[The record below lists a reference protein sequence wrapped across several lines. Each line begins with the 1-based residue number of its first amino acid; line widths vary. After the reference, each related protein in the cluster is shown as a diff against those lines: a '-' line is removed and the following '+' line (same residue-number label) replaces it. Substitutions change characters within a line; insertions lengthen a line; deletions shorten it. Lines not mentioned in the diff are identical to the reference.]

1 MYNAT
6 YTENKLLT
14 IFWRGSV
21 TSRAY
26 YLGGNNMIGF
36 GKSTKKAEA
45 EAEPV
50 IITSLTDNR
59 LVQINPQEDGFFD
72 AVINF
77 KSADAVLCFKSTDPS
92 GYINAFIEAIS
103 EVKAAM
109 LEPFYK
115 PIYDP
120 SEDGDI
126 IAYHKGKKPAV
137 DHSYNWWVET
147 ASKMSAVDGRH
158 WHLATEYQYY
168 AFLVWLINQL
178 VKGGKA
184 CTDAIKMVVVDS
196 RELGHY
202 YNSENATGD
211 FEDTGSRCVC
221 GFHDLANT
229 YKILSCS
236 NKEAGGF
243 WLGGGGY
250 DNFGYSTPLANLDRH
265 TDVVSDY
272 NSSVGLLVL

>member
-36 GKSTKKAEA
+36 GKYTKKAEPV
-45 EAEPV
+45 EA
-50 IITSLTDNR
+50 ITSLTDKR
-59 LVQINPQEDGFFD
+59 LIQINPQEDGFFD

-77 KSADAVLCFKSTDPS
+77 KSTNSD
-92 GYINAFIEAIS
+92 INAFIDAIS

-120 SEDGDI
+120 SEDGNI
-126 IAYHKGKKPAV
+126 VAYQKGNKPAV
-137 DHSYNWWVET
+137 GHSYNWWVKT
-147 ASKMSAVDGRH
+147 ASEMPAVDGRH

-178 VKGGKA
+178 VKGGKSV
-184 CTDAIKMVVVDS
+184 DVAIKMVVLDS
-196 RELGHY
+196 KELGHY
-202 YNSENATGD
+202 YDSENSTEGED

-221 GFHDLANT
+221 GVYDLANA

-243 WLGGGGY
+243 WLGGGYYYG
-250 DNFGYSTPLANLDRH
+250 DGNLDPLANLDRR
-265 TDVVSDY
+265 TNVDLGS
-272 NSSVGLLVL
+272 NGSVGLLVL

>member
-36 GKSTKKAEA
+36 GKYTKKAE
-45 EAEPV
+45 PV
-50 IITSLTDNR
+50 TITSLTDNR

-77 KSADAVLCFKSTDPS
+77 KSTNSD
-92 GYINAFIEAIS
+92 INAFIEAIS
-103 EVKAAM
+103 KVKAAM

-120 SEDGDI
+120 SEDGNI
-126 IAYHKGKKPAV
+126 IDYQKGKKPAV

-178 VKGGKA
+178 VKDGKSV
-184 CTDAIKMVVVDS
+184 DVAIKMVVLDS
-196 RELGHY
+196 KELGHY
-202 YNSENATGD
+202 YDSENSTEGED

-221 GFHDLANT
+221 GVYDLANT

-236 NKEAGGF
+236 NKEAGAF
-243 WLGGGGY
+243 WLGGS
-250 DNFGYSTPLANLDRH
+250 NFFNKGDYIPLTNLVRL
-265 TDVVSDY
+265 TNVVFDG
-272 NSSVGLLVL
+272 NNSVGLLVL

>member
-36 GKSTKKAEA
+36 GKYTKKAE
-45 EAEPV
+45 PV
-50 IITSLTDNR
+50 TITSLTDNR

-77 KSADAVLCFKSTDPS
+77 KSTNSD
-92 GYINAFIEAIS
+92 INAFIEAIS

-120 SEDGDI
+120 SEDGNI
-126 IAYHKGKKPAV
+126 IDYQKGKKPAV

-178 VKGGKA
+178 VKNGKS
-184 CTDAIKMVVVDS
+184 DDVAIKMVVLDS
-196 RELGHY
+196 KELGHY
-202 YNSENATGD
+202 YDSENSTEGED
-211 FEDTGSRCVC
+211 FENTGSRCVC
-221 GFHDLANT
+221 GVYDLANT

-243 WLGGGGY
+243 WLGGGYY
-250 DNFGYSTPLANLDRH
+250 DHYGNDDPLADLDRGTSVDDDH
-265 TDVVSDY
+265 GY
-272 NSSVGLLVL
+272 GVGLLVL

>member
-36 GKSTKKAEA
+36 GKYTKKAE
-45 EAEPV
+45 PV
-50 IITSLTDNR
+50 TITSLTDNR

-77 KSADAVLCFKSTDPS
+77 KSTNSD
-92 GYINAFIEAIS
+92 INAFIEAIS

-120 SEDGDI
+120 SEDGNI
-126 IAYHKGKKPAV
+126 IDYQKGKKPAV

-178 VKGGKA
+178 VKNGKS
-184 CTDAIKMVVVDS
+184 DDVAIKMVVLDS
-196 RELGHY
+196 KELGHY
-202 YNSENATGD
+202 YDSENSTEGED
-211 FEDTGSRCVC
+211 FENTGSRCVC
-221 GFHDLANT
+221 GVYDLANT

-243 WLGGGGY
+243 WLGGCDYYVYGY
-250 DNFGYSTPLANLDRH
+250 DFPLADLCRD
-265 TDVVSDY
+265 TDVDDDCNY
-272 NSSVGLLVL
+272 GIGLLVL

>member
-1 MYNAT
+1 MYNVT

-36 GKSTKKAEA
+36 GKYTKKAEH
-45 EAEPV
+45 V
-50 IITSLTDNR
+50 SITSLSDNR

-77 KSADAVLCFKSTDPS
+77 KSTNSD
-92 GYINAFIEAIS
+92 INAFIEAIS
-103 EVKAAM
+103 EVKAAK

-120 SEDGDI
+120 SEDGNI
-126 IAYHKGKKPAV
+126 IAYQKGKKPAV

-147 ASKMSAVDGRH
+147 VSKMSAVEGRH

-178 VKGGKA
+178 VEDSNSVEVA
-184 CTDAIKMVVVDS
+184 LNMVVLDS
-196 RELGHY
+196 KELGHY
-202 YNSENATGD
+202 YDSENSTEGED

-221 GFHDLANT
+221 GVYDLANT

-236 NKEAGGF
+236 NKEARGF

-250 DNFGYSTPLANLDRH
+250 NYYGICDPLAYLDRRS
-265 TDVVSDY
+265 DVDNDY
-272 NSSVGLLVL
+272 GDSVGLLVL

>member
-36 GKSTKKAEA
+36 GKYTKKAE
-45 EAEPV
+45 PV
-50 IITSLTDNR
+50 TITSLTDNQ
-59 LVQINPQEDGFFD
+59 LVQINSQEDGFFD

-77 KSADAVLCFKSTDPS
+77 KSTNSD
-92 GYINAFIEAIS
+92 INAFIEAIS

-120 SEDGDI
+120 SEDGNI
-126 IAYHKGKKPAV
+126 IAYQKGKKPAV
-137 DHSYNWWVET
+137 GHSYNWWVET

-178 VKGGKA
+178 VKGGKSV
-184 CTDAIKMVVVDS
+184 DVAIKMVVLDS

-202 YNSENATGD
+202 DDSENSTEGED

-221 GFHDLANT
+221 GVYDLANT

-243 WLGGGGY
+243 WLGGG
-250 DNFGYSTPLANLDRH
+250 FYSGNGNVFPLAYLLRFTFIDNE
-265 TDVVSDY
+265 DY
-272 NSSVGLLVL
+272 CSVGLLVL

>member
-36 GKSTKKAEA
+36 GKYTKKAE
-45 EAEPV
+45 PV
-50 IITSLTDNR
+50 TITSLSDNR
-59 LVQINPQEDGFFD
+59 LVQITPQEDGFFD

-77 KSADAVLCFKSTDPS
+77 KSTNSNL
-92 GYINAFIEAIS
+92 NAFIEAIS

-120 SEDGDI
+120 SEDGNI
-126 IAYHKGKKPAV
+126 IAYQKGKKPAV
-137 DHSYNWWVET
+137 GHSYNWWVET
-147 ASKMSAVDGRH
+147 ASKMSAVDGIH

-178 VKGGKA
+178 AKEGESV
-184 CTDAIKMVVVDS
+184 DVAIEMVVLDS
-196 RELGHY
+196 KELGHY
-202 YNSENATGD
+202 YDSENSTEGKG

-221 GFHDLANT
+221 GVYDLANT

-243 WLGGGGY
+243 WLGDGYYYGGG
-250 DNFGYSTPLANLDRH
+250 NFYPLAYLARDTH
-265 TDVVSDY
+265 VVGGIHD
-272 NSSVGLLVL
+272 SVGLLVL

>member
-36 GKSTKKAEA
+36 GEYIKKAE
-45 EAEPV
+45 PV
-50 IITSLTDNR
+50 TITSLTDNR
-59 LVQINPQEDGFFD
+59 LVQINPQEDGFFET
-72 AVINF
+72 VINF
-77 KSADAVLCFKSTDPS
+77 ISTNSD
-92 GYINAFIEAIS
+92 INAFIEAIS
-103 EVKAAM
+103 EVKAAK

-120 SEDGDI
+120 SEDGNI
-126 IAYHKGKKPAV
+126 IAYQKGKKPAV
-137 DHSYNWWVET
+137 GHSYNWWVET

-178 VKGGKA
+178 VKDDKSV
-184 CTDAIKMVVVDS
+184 DVAIKMVVLDS
-196 RELGHY
+196 KELGHY
-202 YNSENATGD
+202 YDSENSTKGKD
-211 FEDTGSRCVC
+211 FEDTGSRRVC
-221 GFHDLANT
+221 GVYDLANT
-229 YKILSCS
+229 CKFLSCS

-243 WLGGGGY
+243 WHGGGFYYCNGC
-250 DNFGYSTPLANLDRH
+250 NLPLASLNRLSNVGNVYD
-265 TDVVSDY
+265 D
-272 NSSVGLLVL
+272 SVGLLVL

>member
-26 YLGGNNMIGF
+26 YLGGNYMIGF
-36 GKSTKKAEA
+36 GKYTKKAE
-45 EAEPV
+45 PV
-50 IITSLTDNR
+50 ITSLTDHR
-59 LVQINPQEDGFFD
+59 LVQINPQENSFFD

-77 KSADAVLCFKSTDPS
+77 KSTNSH
-92 GYINAFIEAIS
+92 INAFIEAIS
-103 EVKAAM
+103 EVKLAM

-120 SEDGDI
+120 SKVGNI
-126 IAYHKGKKPAV
+126 IAYQKGRKPAV
-137 DHSYNWWVET
+137 GYSYKWWVNI
-147 ASKMSAVDGRH
+147 ASKMPAVDGRH

-178 VKGGKA
+178 VKGGKSV
-184 CTDAIKMVVVDS
+184 DVAIKMVVLDS
-196 RELGHY
+196 KELGHY
-202 YNSENATGD
+202 HDSENTSED
-211 FEDTGSRCVC
+211 LEDTGSRCVC
-221 GFHDLANT
+221 GVYDLANT

-243 WLGGGGY
+243 WLGGGYCGSNGY
-250 DNFGYSTPLANLDRH
+250 DDPLAELDFF
-265 TDVVSDY
+265 TFVDKDDY
-272 NSSVGLLVL
+272 VSVGLLVL

>member
-36 GKSTKKAEA
+36 GKYTKKAE
-45 EAEPV
+45 PV
-50 IITSLTDNR
+50 TITSLTDNR

-77 KSADAVLCFKSTDPS
+77 KSTNSD
-92 GYINAFIEAIS
+92 INEFIEAIS
-103 EVKAAM
+103 EVEAAK

-120 SEDGDI
+120 SEDGNI
-126 IAYHKGKKPAV
+126 IAYQKGKKPAV

-178 VKGGKA
+178 VKRGKSVE
-184 CTDAIKMVVVDS
+184 DSLKMVVLDS
-196 RELGHY
+196 KELGHY
-202 YNSENATGD
+202 YDSENSTEGED

-221 GFHDLANT
+221 GVYDLANT
-229 YKILSCS
+229 CKFLSCS
-236 NKEAGGF
+236 NKEAGVF
-243 WLGGGGY
+243 WIGGGDYNCEGR
-250 DNFGYSTPLANLDRH
+250 DFPLALLNRYAYVDN
-265 TDVVSDY
+265 DDFDG
-272 NSSVGLLVL
+272 VGLLVL

>member
-36 GKSTKKAEA
+36 RKYTKKAEK
-45 EAEPV
+45 AEPV
-50 IITSLTDNR
+50 RITSLTDER
-59 LVQINPQEDGFFD
+59 LVLITPQEDGFFD

-77 KSADAVLCFKSTDPS
+77 TSTNS
-92 GYINAFIEAIS
+92 HINAFIEAIS
-103 EVKAAM
+103 EVKAAK

-120 SEDGDI
+120 SEDGNI
-126 IAYHKGKKPAV
+126 IAYQKGKKPAV
-137 DHSYNWWVET
+137 GHSYNWWVKT
-147 ASKMSAVDGRH
+147 ASKMLAVDGRH
-158 WHLATEYQYY
+158 WYLATEYQYY

-178 VKGGKA
+178 VKDGKSVELA
-184 CTDAIKMVVVDS
+184 VKMVVLDS
-196 RELGHY
+196 KEIGHY
-202 YNSENATGD
+202 YDSENSTEGED
-211 FEDTGSRCVC
+211 FENTGSRCVC
-221 GFHDLANT
+221 GVYDLANT

-236 NKEAGGF
+236 NEEAGGF
-243 WLGGGGY
+243 WLGGGRY
-250 DNFGYSTPLANLDRH
+250 CNFGNNDPLADLDLN
-265 TDVVSDY
+265 TNVDY
-272 NSSVGLLVL
+272 DFNFSVGLLVL

>member
-36 GKSTKKAEA
+36 GKYTKKAK
-45 EAEPV
+45 PV
-50 IITSLTDNR
+50 TITSLTDNR

-77 KSADAVLCFKSTDPS
+77 KSTNSD
-92 GYINAFIEAIS
+92 INAFIEAIS

-109 LEPFYK
+109 LELFYK

-120 SEDGDI
+120 SEAGNI
-126 IAYHKGKKPAV
+126 IAYQEGKKPAV
-137 DHSYNWWVET
+137 GHSYNWWVET

-168 AFLVWLINQL
+168 AFWVWLINQL
-178 VKGGKA
+178 VKGGLSV
-184 CTDAIKMVVVDS
+184 DVAIKMVVLDS
-196 RELGHY
+196 KELGHY
-202 YNSENATGD
+202 YDSKNSMEGED
-211 FEDTGSRCVC
+211 FEGTGSRCVC
-221 GFHDLANT
+221 GVYDLANT

-243 WLGGGGY
+243 WLGGGSCHCYGDY
-250 DNFGYSTPLANLDRH
+250 DPLANLDRGTCVDH
-265 TDVVSDY
+265 DY
-272 NSSVGLLVL
+272 GAGVGLLVL

>member
-36 GKSTKKAEA
+36 GKDTKKAE
-45 EAEPV
+45 PV
-50 IITSLTDNR
+50 VTITSLTDKR
-59 LVQINPQEDGFFD
+59 LIQINPQKDGFFD

-77 KSADAVLCFKSTDPS
+77 KSTNSD
-92 GYINAFIEAIS
+92 INAFIDAIS
-103 EVKAAM
+103 KVKAAM

-120 SEDGDI
+120 SEDGNI
-126 IAYHKGKKPAV
+126 IAYQKGKKPAV
-137 DHSYNWWVET
+137 GHSYNWWVET

-178 VKGGKA
+178 VKGGKSV
-184 CTDAIKMVVVDS
+184 DVAIKMVVLDS

-202 YNSENATGD
+202 DDSENSTEGED

-221 GFHDLANT
+221 GVYDLANT

-243 WLGGGGY
+243 WLGGGCCNLNGY
-250 DNFGYSTPLANLDRH
+250 DCPLADLGRFIY
-265 TDVVSDY
+265 VVSDY
-272 NSSVGLLVL
+272 DFSVGLLVL

>member
-1 MYNAT
+1 
-6 YTENKLLT
+6 
-14 IFWRGSV
+14 
-21 TSRAY
+21 
-26 YLGGNNMIGF
+26 MIGF
-36 GKSTKKAEA
+36 GNYTKKAE
-45 EAEPV
+45 PV
-50 IITSLTDNR
+50 TITKLTDNR

-77 KSADAVLCFKSTDPS
+77 KSTNSD
-92 GYINAFIEAIS
+92 INAFIEAIS
-103 EVKAAM
+103 EVEAAM
-109 LEPFYK
+109 LEHFYK
-115 PIYDP
+115 QIYDP

-137 DHSYNWWVET
+137 GHSYNWWVET
-147 ASKMSAVDGRH
+147 ASKMSAVNGRH

-178 VKGGKA
+178 VKGGKSV
-184 CTDAIKMVVVDS
+184 DVAIKMVVLDS

-202 YNSENATGD
+202 DDSENSTEGED

-221 GFHDLANT
+221 GVYDLANT

-243 WLGGGGY
+243 WLGGGCYLDFGDY
-250 DNFGYSTPLANLDRH
+250 DPLASLGRTTIVDCGN
-265 TDVVSDY
+265 SD
-272 NSSVGLLVL
+272 SVGLLVL

>member
-36 GKSTKKAEA
+36 GKYTKKAK
-45 EAEPV
+45 PV
-50 IITSLTDNR
+50 TITSLTDNR

-77 KSADAVLCFKSTDPS
+77 KSTNSD
-92 GYINAFIEAIS
+92 INAFIEAIS

-120 SEDGDI
+120 SEDGNI
-126 IAYHKGKKPAV
+126 IAYQKGKKPAV
-137 DHSYNWWVET
+137 GHSYNWWVET

-158 WHLATEYQYY
+158 WHIATEYQYY
-168 AFLVWLINQL
+168 AFWVWLINQL
-178 VKGGKA
+178 VKVGKSV
-184 CTDAIKMVVVDS
+184 DVAIKMVVLDS
-196 RELGHY
+196 KELGHY
-202 YNSENATGD
+202 YDSENSMGD

-221 GFHDLANT
+221 GVYDLANT

-243 WLGGGGY
+243 WLGGGY
-250 DNFGYSTPLANLDRH
+250 CNNFGGNFPLADLYRH
-265 TDVVSDY
+265 TYVDLDF
-272 NSSVGLLVL
+272 NNCVGLLVL

>member
-36 GKSTKKAEA
+36 GKYTKKAE
-45 EAEPV
+45 PV
-50 IITSLTDNR
+50 TITSLTDNQ
-59 LVQINPQEDGFFD
+59 LVQINSQEDGFFD

-77 KSADAVLCFKSTDPS
+77 KSTNSD
-92 GYINAFIEAIS
+92 INAFIEAIS

-120 SEDGDI
+120 SEDGNI
-126 IAYHKGKKPAV
+126 IAYQKGKKPAV
-137 DHSYNWWVET
+137 GHSYNWWVET

-178 VKGGKA
+178 VKGGKSV
-184 CTDAIKMVVVDS
+184 DVAIKMVVLDS

-202 YNSENATGD
+202 DDSENSTEGED

-221 GFHDLANT
+221 GVYDLANT

-243 WLGGGGY
+243 WLGGGYCCDCGDDY
-250 DNFGYSTPLANLDRH
+250 PLADLDRGA
-265 TDVVSDY
+265 DVAYDCVGG
-272 NSSVGLLVL
+272 VGLLVL

>member
-21 TSRAY
+21 ISRAY

-36 GKSTKKAEA
+36 GKYTKKAEK
-45 EAEPV
+45 AEPV
-50 IITSLTDNR
+50 TITSLTDNR

-77 KSADAVLCFKSTDPS
+77 KSTNSNL
-92 GYINAFIEAIS
+92 NAFIEAIS

-109 LEPFYK
+109 LKPFYK

-120 SEDGDI
+120 SEYGNI
-126 IAYHKGKKPAV
+126 IDYQKGKKPAV
-137 DHSYNWWVET
+137 GHSYNWWVET

-178 VKGGKA
+178 VKGGKSV
-184 CTDAIKMVVVDS
+184 DVAIKMIVLDS
-196 RELGHY
+196 KELGHY
-202 YNSENATGD
+202 YDSENSTKGED

-221 GFHDLANT
+221 GVYDLANT

-243 WLGGGGY
+243 WFGGGDYGN
-250 DNFGYSTPLANLDRH
+250 DGSSNPLANLYRN
-265 TDVVSDY
+265 TDVDGDC
-272 NSSVGLLVL
+272 NFSVGLLVL

>member
-26 YLGGNNMIGF
+26 YLGGNNMNGF
-36 GKSTKKAEA
+36 GKYTKKAE
-45 EAEPV
+45 PV
-50 IITSLTDNR
+50 TITSLTDNR

-72 AVINF
+72 EIINF
-77 KSADAVLCFKSTDPS
+77 KSTNSD
-92 GYINAFIEAIS
+92 INAFIEAIS

-120 SEDGDI
+120 SEDGNI
-126 IAYHKGKKPAV
+126 IAYQKGKKPAV
-137 DHSYNWWVET
+137 GHSYNWWVET
-147 ASKMSAVDGRH
+147 ASKMSAVSGRH

-178 VKGGKA
+178 VKDGKSV
-184 CTDAIKMVVVDS
+184 DVAIKMVALDS
-196 RELGHY
+196 KELGHY
-202 YNSENATGD
+202 YDSENSTEGKD

-221 GFHDLANT
+221 GVYDLANT
-229 YKILSCS
+229 YKILSHS

-250 DNFGYSTPLANLDRH
+250 DVNGNFIPLAYLNRITFVDI
-265 TDVVSDY
+265 DFNDF
-272 NSSVGLLVL
+272 VGLLVL

>member
-36 GKSTKKAEA
+36 GKYTKKAE
-45 EAEPV
+45 PV
-50 IITSLTDNR
+50 TITSLTDNR

-77 KSADAVLCFKSTDPS
+77 KSTNSN
-92 GYINAFIEAIS
+92 INAFIEAIS

-120 SEDGDI
+120 SEDGNI
-126 IAYHKGKKPAV
+126 IAYQKGKKPAV

-178 VKGGKA
+178 VKGGKSV
-184 CTDAIKMVVVDS
+184 DIAIKMVVLDS
-196 RELGHY
+196 KELGHY
-202 YNSENATGD
+202 YDSENSTEGEG
-211 FEDTGSRCVC
+211 FEYTGSRCVC
-221 GFHDLANT
+221 GVYDFANT

-243 WLGGGGY
+243 WLGGGDY
-250 DNFGYSTPLANLDRH
+250 NFNGNYYPLAYLCRN
-265 TDVVSDY
+265 TNVANDY
-272 NSSVGLLVL
+272 NGSVGLLVL

>member
-36 GKSTKKAEA
+36 GKYTKKAK
-45 EAEPV
+45 PV
-50 IITSLTDNR
+50 TITSLTDNR

-77 KSADAVLCFKSTDPS
+77 KSTNS
-92 GYINAFIEAIS
+92 YINAFIEAIS

-120 SEDGDI
+120 SEDGNI
-126 IAYHKGKKPAV
+126 IAYQKGKKPAIG
-137 DHSYNWWVET
+137 HSYNWWVET

-168 AFLVWLINQL
+168 AFLVWMINQL
-178 VKGGKA
+178 VKGGKSV
-184 CTDAIKMVVVDS
+184 DVAIKMVVLDS
-196 RELGHY
+196 KELGHY
-202 YNSENATGD
+202 YDSENSTEGED

-221 GFHDLANT
+221 GVYDLANT

-236 NKEAGGF
+236 NKETLCF
-243 WLGGGGY
+243 WLGGGYFSCNGC
-250 DNFGYSTPLANLDRH
+250 DGPLADLGHCTIVFR
-265 TDVVSDY
+265 DY
-272 NSSVGLLVL
+272 YDSVGLLVL

>member
-36 GKSTKKAEA
+36 GKYTKKAE
-45 EAEPV
+45 PV
-50 IITSLTDNR
+50 TITSLTDER
-59 LVQINPQEDGFFD
+59 LVLINPQEHGFFD

-77 KSADAVLCFKSTDPS
+77 KSTNSD
-92 GYINAFIEAIS
+92 INAFIEAIS
-103 EVKAAM
+103 EVKAAK

-120 SEDGDI
+120 SEDGNI
-126 IAYHKGKKPAV
+126 IAYQKGKKPAV
-137 DHSYNWWVET
+137 GHSYNWWVET

-158 WHLATEYQYY
+158 WRLATEYQYY
-168 AFLVWLINQL
+168 TILLWLINQL
-178 VKGGKA
+178 VKGDKSV
-184 CTDAIKMVVVDS
+184 DVAIKMVVLDS

-202 YNSENATGD
+202 DDSENSTEGKD

-221 GFHDLANT
+221 GVYDLANT
-229 YKILSCS
+229 CKILSCS
-236 NKEAGGF
+236 DKEAGGF
-243 WLGGGGY
+243 WFGGGNFY
-250 DNFGYSTPLANLDRH
+250 DYGDRYPLASLFHDTH
-265 TDVVSDY
+265 VVNDNY
-272 NSSVGLLVL
+272 NGVGLLVL

>member
-36 GKSTKKAEA
+36 GKYTKKAEK
-45 EAEPV
+45 AEPV
-50 IITSLTDNR
+50 TITSLTDNR

-77 KSADAVLCFKSTDPS
+77 KSTNSNL
-92 GYINAFIEAIS
+92 NAFIEAIS

-109 LEPFYK
+109 LKPFYK

-120 SEDGDI
+120 SEYGNI
-126 IAYHKGKKPAV
+126 IDYQKGKKPAV
-137 DHSYNWWVET
+137 GHSYNWWVET

-178 VKGGKA
+178 VKGGKSV
-184 CTDAIKMVVVDS
+184 DVAIKMIVLDS
-196 RELGHY
+196 KELGHY
-202 YNSENATGD
+202 YDSENSTKGED

-221 GFHDLANT
+221 GVYDLANT

-243 WLGGGGY
+243 WFGGGDY
-250 DNFGYSTPLANLDRH
+250 DNDGSSNPLANLYRN
-265 TDVVSDY
+265 TDVDGDC
-272 NSSVGLLVL
+272 NFSVGLLVL

>member
-36 GKSTKKAEA
+36 EKYTKKAK
-45 EAEPV
+45 PGT
-50 IITSLTDNR
+50 ITSLTDER
-59 LVQINPQEDGFFD
+59 LVLINPQEDGFFD

-77 KSADAVLCFKSTDPS
+77 KSTNNN
-92 GYINAFIEAIS
+92 INAFIKAIS
-103 EVKAAM
+103 EVKATM

-120 SEDGDI
+120 SEDGNI
-126 IAYHKGKKPAV
+126 IAYQKGKMPAV
-137 DHSYNWWVET
+137 GHSYNWWVET
-147 ASKMSAVDGRH
+147 ASKMSAVSGRH

-178 VKGGKA
+178 VKNGKSV
-184 CTDAIKMVVVDS
+184 DVAIKIVVLDS
-196 RELGHY
+196 KELGHY
-202 YNSENATGD
+202 YDSENSTKGED
-211 FEDTGSRCVC
+211 FEDTGSRCLC
-221 GFHDLANT
+221 GVYDLANT

-243 WLGGGGY
+243 WLGGSLY
-250 DNFGYSTPLANLDRH
+250 DIFGYGNPLADLCRDTNVDDAHAL
-265 TDVVSDY
+265 
-272 NSSVGLLVL
+272 SVGLLVL